1 MLPHFGYSEKGHTM
15 EKKLFTGYTMVITR
29 LRFPPKTGVHRTPY
43 DLCGV
48 EYMRDLDPD
57 TYWVRVHEIG
67 LAPVFRWY
75 TAIFT
80 QEQLDQSLPLKEPC
94 YLASK
99 QIVAPHQP
107 ALTAQDHGFLGGFV
121 VQPTL
126 LLDGESWL
134 CYARPVIFD
143 FEGLPQKMAL
153 PREQLTTVLPIA
165 EWRKRYTRRGEKEP
179 AGQSSWL

>member
-1 MLPHFGYSEKGHTM
+1 MEKGHTM
-15 EKKLFTGYTMVITR
+15 EKKLFTRYAMVITR
-29 LRFPPKTGVHRTPY
+29 LRFPAETAVHRTPY

-48 EYMRDLDPD
+48 EYILDLDPD
-57 TYWVRVHEIG
+57 TYWVRVHGID
-67 LAPVFRWY
+67 LTPVFRWY

-80 QEQLDQSLPLKEPC
+80 QGQLDQSLPLKETC

-121 VQPTL
+121 VQTARS
-126 LLDGESWL
+126 LDGEAWL
-134 CYARPVIFD
+134 CYARSVIFD

-153 PREQLTTVLPIA
+153 PRERLTNMLPLP
-165 EWRKRYTRRGEKEP
+165 EWRKRYTRKGEK
-179 AGQSSWL
+179 AAHT